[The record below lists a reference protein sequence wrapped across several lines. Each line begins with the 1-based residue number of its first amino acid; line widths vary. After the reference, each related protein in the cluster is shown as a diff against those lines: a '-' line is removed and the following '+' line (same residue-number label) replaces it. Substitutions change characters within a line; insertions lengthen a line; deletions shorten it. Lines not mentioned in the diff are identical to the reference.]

1 MPKKVVSKGVVVF
14 RSTVVSTADVKLG
27 VVSGEVVATGVVI
40 NSVDDSK

>member
-27 VVSGEVVATGVVI
+27 VVSGEAVAPAVI
-40 NSVDDSK
+40 IMNVEDSI